1 VRRKR
6 FAVFYTGNF
15 VSFKFFYIGLDA
27 LRVTRRFGF
36 RSALIIL
43 ATGLGIG
50 GVITSVNFA
59 AEGRRE
65 ALDQIARLGVN
76 ALTVAP
82 QQDRGAAGRART
94 GGIVHT
100 LVAADFRGIQQR
112 VSSIVRASAIASGE
126 FRIKSADLSKTAQ
139 IVGCQPDYPK
149 IKNWSLASGQWFSD
163 NEDRRSARVAVVG
176 YRIAQDIFGSD
187 LPVGRR
193 LFIDRTPFQIIGV
206 IEERGQGLDTVS
218 EDDQV
223 YIPLR
228 TAMHRV
234 MNVDYYSGLLLK
246 VDRLEAMD
254 ETTAS
259 VESLLRARHHRL
271 GNLPDDFQVRNQKTL
286 IDTENESSRRL
297 GFYVRTIGIGGLA
310 VSGLGIMAISWIA
323 VKGRIVEIGT
333 RRALGAQ
340 IEDVFVQL
348 LMEAAFLSFLG
359 CAFGLVLGW
368 EGSLWIAKRASPSFE
383 FDWSNAK
390 SAVVLA
396 ALMNLAF
403 AVVPALRAARVS
415 PIRALRQE

>member
-1 VRRKR
+1 
-6 FAVFYTGNF
+6 
-15 VSFKFFYIGLDA
+15 VSLKFLYIGLDA
-27 LRVTRRFGF
+27 FRVVRRFAF
-36 RSALIIL
+36 RSALIL
-43 ATGLGIG
+43 LTTGLGVG
-50 GVITSVNFA
+50 GVIASVNFA
-59 AEGRRE
+59 AGGRRE

-76 ALTVAP
+76 ALTVVP

-94 GGIVHT
+94 GGIAHT

-112 VSSIVRASAIASGE
+112 VPTIARASAIASGE
-126 FRIKSADLSKTAQ
+126 FRIKSGDLSKTTQ

-149 IKNWSLASGQWFSD
+149 IKNWNLAAGQWFS
-163 NEDRRSARVAVVG
+163 EDENRRSARVTIIG
-176 YRIAQDIFGSD
+176 YRVSQDIFGSD
-187 LPVGRR
+187 SPVGQS

-223 YIPLR
+223 YIPLQ

-234 MNVDYYSGLLLK
+234 MNVDYYSGLLLE
-246 VDRLEAMD
+246 VDRLENMD
-254 ETTAS
+254 ETAAS
-259 VESLLRARHHRL
+259 VETLLRDRHHRL
-271 GNLPDDFQVRNQKTL
+271 GNLPDDFQVRNQETL

-297 GFYVRTIGIGGLA
+297 EFYVETISFGGLA

-340 IEDVFVQL
+340 IEDVFVQI
-348 LMEAAFLSFLG
+348 LMEASFLSLLG

-368 EGSLWIAKRASPSFE
+368 EGSLWIARRGSLSFE

-390 SAVVLA
+390 LAVVLA

-403 AVVPALRAARVS
+403 AVLPASRAAQVS

>member
-1 VRRKR
+1 M
-6 FAVFYTGNF
+6 
-15 VSFKFFYIGLDA
+15 SFKFFYIGLDA

-36 RSALIIL
+36 RSALILL
-43 ATGLGIG
+43 ATGLGVG

-59 AEGRRE
+59 AGGRSE

-76 ALTVAP
+76 ALTVVP
-82 QQDRGAAGRART
+82 QQDRGAAGRTRT

-112 VSSIVRASAIASGE
+112 VSTIVRGSAIASGE
-126 FRIKSADLSKTAQ
+126 FRIKSGDLSKTTQ

-149 IKNWSLASGQWFSD
+149 IKNWSLASGQWFSED
-163 NEDRRSARVAVVG
+163 EDRRSARVAVIG
-176 YRIAQDIFGSD
+176 YRVAQDIFGSD
-187 LPVGRR
+187 SPVGQR
-193 LFIDRTPFQIIGV
+193 LFVDRIPFQIIGV
-206 IEERGQGLDTVS
+206 IAERGQGLDTVS

-223 YIPLR
+223 YIPLQ

-234 MNVDYYSGLLLK
+234 MNMDYYSGLLLE
-246 VDRLEAMD
+246 VNGPEAMD
-254 ETTAS
+254 ETAAG
-259 VESLLRARHHRL
+259 VEAFLRARHHRL
-271 GNLPDDFQVRNQKTL
+271 ANLPDDFQVRNQKTL

-297 GFYVRTIGIGGLA
+297 GFYMRTIGIGGLA

-340 IEDVFVQL
+340 IEDVFVQN
-348 LMEAAFLSFLG
+348 LMEAAFLSLLG

-368 EGSLWIAKRASPSFE
+368 VGSSWIARRARLPFE
-383 FDWSNAK
+383 FDWSNAQ

-396 ALMNLAF
+396 ALMNLVF
-403 AVVPALRAARVS
+403 AVLPASRAAQVS

>member
-1 VRRKR
+1 
-6 FAVFYTGNF
+6 
-15 VSFKFFYIGLDA
+15 VSLKFLYIGLDA
-27 LRVTRRFGF
+27 FRVVRRFAF
-36 RSALIIL
+36 RSALILL
-43 ATGLGIG
+43 ATGLGVG
-50 GVITSVNFA
+50 GVIASVNFA
-59 AEGRRE
+59 AGGRRE

-76 ALTVAP
+76 ALTVVP

-94 GGIVHT
+94 GGIAHT

-112 VSSIVRASAIASGE
+112 VPTIARGSAIASGE
-126 FRIKSADLSKTAQ
+126 FRIKSGDLSKNTQ

-149 IKNWSLASGQWFSD
+149 IKNWNLADGQWFS
-163 NEDRRSARVAVVG
+163 EDENRRSARVAIIG
-176 YRIAQDIFGSD
+176 YRVSQDIFGSD
-187 LPVGRR
+187 SPVGQR

-223 YIPLR
+223 YIPLQ

-234 MNVDYYSGLLLK
+234 MNVDYYSALLLE
-246 VDRLEAMD
+246 VDRLENMD

-259 VESLLRARHHRL
+259 IETLLRARHHRL

-297 GFYVRTIGIGGLA
+297 EFYVETISFGGLA

-340 IEDVFVQL
+340 IEDVFVQI
-348 LMEAAFLSFLG
+348 LMEASVLSFLG

-368 EGSLWIAKRASPSFE
+368 EGSLWIARRGSLSFE

-390 SAVVLA
+390 SAVVSA

-403 AVVPALRAARVS
+403 AALPASRAAQVS

>member
-1 VRRKR
+1 
-6 FAVFYTGNF
+6 
-15 VSFKFFYIGLDA
+15 VSLKFLYIGLDA
-27 LRVTRRFGF
+27 FRVVRRFAF
-36 RSALIIL
+36 RSALILL
-43 ATGLGIG
+43 ATGLGVG
-50 GVITSVNFA
+50 GVIASVNFA
-59 AEGRRE
+59 AGGRRE

-76 ALTVAP
+76 ALTVVP

-94 GGIVHT
+94 GGMAHT

-112 VSSIVRASAIASGE
+112 VLTIARGSAIASGE
-126 FRIKSADLSKTAQ
+126 FRIKSGDLSKTTQ

-149 IKNWSLASGQWFSD
+149 IKNWNLADGQWFS
-163 NEDRRSARVAVVG
+163 EDENRRSARVAIIG
-176 YRIAQDIFGSD
+176 YHVAQDIFGSD
-187 LPVGRR
+187 SPVRQR

-206 IEERGQGLDTVS
+206 LEERGQGLDAVS

-223 YIPLR
+223 YIPLH
-228 TAMHRV
+228 TAMHRL
-234 MNVDYYSGLLLK
+234 MNVDYYSGLLFQ
-246 VDRLEAMD
+246 VDRLENMD

-259 VESLLRARHHRL
+259 IEALLRARHHRL

-297 GFYVRTIGIGGLA
+297 QFYVETISFGGLA

-340 IEDVFVQL
+340 IEDVFIQI
-348 LMEAAFLSFLG
+348 LMEASFLSFLG

-368 EGSLWIAKRASPSFE
+368 EGSLWIARRGSLSFE

-390 SAVVLA
+390 SAVALA

-403 AVVPALRAARVS
+403 AVLPASRAAQVS

>member
-1 VRRKR
+1 
-6 FAVFYTGNF
+6 
-15 VSFKFFYIGLDA
+15 VSLKFLYIGLDA
-27 LRVTRRFGF
+27 FRVVRRFAF
-36 RSALIIL
+36 RSALILL
-43 ATGLGIG
+43 ATGLAVG
-50 GVITSVNFA
+50 GVIASVNFA
-59 AEGRRE
+59 AGGRRQ

-76 ALTVAP
+76 ALTVVP

-94 GGIVHT
+94 GGIAHT

-112 VSSIVRASAIASGE
+112 VLTIARGSAIASGE
-126 FRIKSADLSKTAQ
+126 FRIKSGDLSKTTQ
-139 IVGCQPDYPK
+139 IIGCQPDYPK
-149 IKNWSLASGQWFSD
+149 IKNWNLAEGQWFS
-163 NEDRRSARVAVVG
+163 EDENRRSARVAIIG
-176 YRIAQDIFGSD
+176 YRVAQDIFGSD
-187 LPVGRR
+187 SPVRQR

-206 IEERGQGLDTVS
+206 LEERGQGLDTVS

-223 YIPLR
+223 YIPLH

-234 MNVDYYSGLLLK
+234 MNVDYYSGLLFQ
-246 VDRLEAMD
+246 VDRLENMD

-259 VESLLRARHHRL
+259 IETLLRARHLRL

-286 IDTENESSRRL
+286 IETENQSSRL
-297 GFYVRTIGIGGLA
+297 LEFYVKTISFGGLA

-340 IEDVFVQL
+340 IEDVFVQI
-348 LMEAAFLSFLG
+348 LMEAFFLSFLG
-359 CAFGLVLGW
+359 CTFGLVLGW
-368 EGSLWIAKRASPSFE
+368 EGSLWIASRGSLSFE

-403 AVVPALRAARVS
+403 AILPASRAAQVS
-415 PIRALRQE
+415 PIRALREE